1 MLGNPWGVGRHAHLA
16 LVHTSIEHSRDWC
29 RSLLILD
36 CQELAAQQPPH
47 LINWCIRLLKMTSA
61 DLILIEASQK
71 RSFAR
76 S

>member
-1 MLGNPWGVGRHAHLA
+1 MRVVFEKATC
-16 LVHTSIEHSRDWC
+16 HTS
-29 RSLLILD
+29 
-36 CQELAAQQPPH
+36 
-47 LINWCIRLLKMTSA
+47 TSA